1 MSTTEVATLKKTMC
15 PKCYN
20 MIEVPS
26 SVRVQDVVTCK
37 KCKTEFEI
45 LTKVPIT
52 LGWLSNTREKKK
64 GGIFPR

>member
-1 MSTTEVATLKKTMC
+1 MSTTEVSTSKKTMC

-20 MIEVPS
+20 PIEVPS
-26 SVRVQDVVTCK
+26 PVRVQDVVSCK
-37 KCKTEFEI
+37 KCKNEFEV

-52 LGWLSNTREKKK
+52 LGLLGNTKEKKK